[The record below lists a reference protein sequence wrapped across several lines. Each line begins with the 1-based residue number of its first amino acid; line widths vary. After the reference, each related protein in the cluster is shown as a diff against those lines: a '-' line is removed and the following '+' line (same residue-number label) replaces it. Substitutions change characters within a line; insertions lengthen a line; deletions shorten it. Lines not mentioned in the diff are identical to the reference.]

1 MKAPITSS
9 VKITTKIALVM
20 AALLVSG
27 LGLFGPGITAFAS
40 THSAA
45 TYSNVQ
51 ISIAPQNSSLSIFSL
66 TVYNSTGGVV
76 ASSESVY
83 PAFSFQ
89 LPEGSYL
96 FTATASSSNGY
107 NFYPPI
113 VYGASSS
120 TPAVIY
126 PKYYGYQDEYG
137 YASVQVNSSSTSLSI
152 STTEL
157 SSMPSSQVTI
167 VAKYTNGTAA
177 DGASVYASV
186 IGDDDWYYPA
196 STLAMNNQTGPD
208 GSATLTVPDVPLDV
222 TVWSW
227 VQVNLPQSQITT
239 QVTVAGQ
246 PVNVTAYWQP
256 TYIGVAGSVM
266 LFPPFQQTSITLK
279 AQQQNFWAYPQGV
292 VSTPSGVAV
301 PGVESAGSAGTA
313 ANSPTAI
320 PASVQAQE
328 AGAPSSSPSNA
339 TPVSTPPSTVTVTST
354 STASPTGSTTSN
366 DVLFESGI
374 LVAVIIAVAAAV
386 LSLRKK

>member
-1 MKAPITSS
+1 MR
-9 VKITTKIALVM
+9 TKNIATKLTLV
-20 AALLVSG
+20 AIALLVSG
-27 LGLFGPGITAFAS
+27 LGFLGPGIAAYAS
-40 THSAA
+40 THSVP

-66 TVYNSTGGVV
+66 TVYNSTGVVV
-76 ASSESVY
+76 ASSESMY
-83 PAFSFQ
+83 PAFGFE
-89 LPEGSYL
+89 LPQGTYL
-96 FTATASSSNGY
+96 FAATASSSNGY

-113 VYGASSS
+113 AQGASSS

-126 PKYYGYQDEYG
+126 PRYYGYQEEYG

-157 SSMPSSQVTI
+157 SSVPSSQVTI
-167 VAKYTNGTAA
+167 LAKYTNGTAA
-177 DGASVYASV
+177 AGASVYASV
-186 IGDDDWYYPA
+186 IGDDDWYYPS
-196 STLAMNNQTGPD
+196 STLTMSNQTGSD
-208 GSATLTVPDVPLDV
+208 GSATLTVPNVPLDV

-227 VQVNLPQSQITT
+227 IPVNLPQSQITT

-256 TYIGVAGSVM
+256 TYIGVAGSAL
-266 LFPPFQQTSITLK
+266 LFPPFHETSITLK

-301 PGVESAGSAGTA
+301 PGIESSGSAGTV

-328 AGAPSSSPSNA
+328 AGVPSSSPSNA
-339 TPVSTPPSTVTVTST
+339 TPVSTPASAITLTST
-354 STASPTGSTTSN
+354 TTLSPVGSTSSN
-366 DVLFESGI
+366 NLLFESGI
-374 LVAVIIAVAAAV
+374 LVAVIIAVAAVV